1 MKKGIYIKCI
11 AAFISVMLIFI
22 MTLNIMPLTVH
33 AAGAKAKSITL
44 NYSSYT
50 LKKGKTVKLK
60 AVIKPKKAQNK
71 KLVWKSSKKAVGSV
85 NNQGVVK
92 GKKKGSTT
100 ITVTV
105 KGTSLKAS
113 CKVNVGTPVKKIS
126 VKNKKI
132 NMKVGA
138 ATVIK
143 AVITPKSA
151 TNKALT
157 YKSSNPKV
165 VSVNNKGR
173 LTAKGTGT
181 AKITVQ
187 AKDGSGKKAVVMVTV
202 KKAEA
207 VVTSVKVTAEKTEIK
222 VGETTRASAE
232 IIPADA
238 LVKTVTWSSSDQ
250 SVATVD
256 KDGKITGVKAGE
268 VIITASSVNGKKG
281 SIKIHVKE
289 AATATPS
296 VAPTGTPSVEPT
308 GTPGETPTATPT
320 QTPSNP
326 STPGTDVPV
335 VTPPP
340 AEVLPSEVILN
351 KTVETIAVGGEV
363 TLQAAVVP
371 ANAANKTV
379 IWSSSD
385 ESIAAVDNG
394 KVTGAALGT
403 AVITAK
409 TEAGGKTASCEITV
423 GTVTEVTSFAA
434 MMEALETGN
443 SDKIICNSQESEFEI
458 PEADY
463 GKTVLVIN
471 APNATITNHAKFK
484 KIEILAIKSD
494 TWIEKAT
501 GNMIDLTAKQSHVKV
516 EGENVMIQVGPE
528 AEKVQLE
535 KEGTISHLMVCG
547 ASAIAISGGNRTSIP
562 VVVRA
567 DGTAITTSVPVAVDT
582 ANDLRLRIRTGA
594 ESSSVQIIDSSVRA
608 EIQGIGTIPVTNRQT
623 NETVDVVAENVP
635 PESGE
640 EEETVKG
647 AITGNVYDESH
658 TAVVGAVVYV
668 IPYRASVDKDNLEAA
683 IEAAQQQER
692 CYIVNTVD
700 SGKYTTQDIPYG
712 NYVLIVKADGLQTYF
727 QTVILNHSLVNNG
740 EITMTVPTQD
750 RGDIQ
755 GTLYNAVDRSSLP
768 AGITLRLRAG
778 ADNVAGSVTAQT
790 TTDENGHYIFKDLLP
805 GTYTVQAEDSRAN
818 AQVHYARTTFNV
830 VALANTT
837 VQGDMALTE
846 VMKDGQFRFIL
857 WWGPE
862 SEAIPSDLDSH
873 LAGPRASGNGK
884 FHTYFADREYR
895 EDETLYADLDLDDTT
910 WEGPETTTVYQAV
923 DGLYHFYIHDFSNQ
937 GDSDNQML
945 AASQARVIVT
955 IGSWQTAY
963 YVPDQIGT
971 LWDVCTYDSKTNTLT
986 PVNKVTFHEGDVDE
1000 IGMSPLDIARRR
1012 LVKSIE
1018 KYENC
1023 DYGDALRNELAQKLE
1038 EVRNVLEQAGD
1049 YEGVN
1054 AADESLNE
1062 YFYGLESSTQID
1074 SLEAEALKD
1083 YEIIRQ
1089 GNWYYGD
1096 EEDIQ
1101 LKGYSVITLR
1111 GTGADILDNLSIS
1124 LSDTEAAE
1132 QIMPSDRAEYEKLL
1146 VVTNSRTGAVEKY
1159 YLECKEYVPSLFPRS
1174 IEDQGNYISDFDTV
1188 YSSDEEGNPIDYL
1201 DIYGENEVLANPV
1214 FSFESDEIQ
1223 HSYSGT
1229 NEYGA
1234 IGKLEINYKDKSRVY
1249 YVRYIKS
1256 VRRVQLGQI
1265 KAAGEEFTI
1274 PEWDWIYDDEADE
1287 EYKVYTFSGTK
1298 KVLDRTIVPEFYVYN
1313 SDDEREDAAVDS
1325 WAVESVE
1332 GSLWNYILK
1341 VDYKGNQQEF
1351 YLQYEPVEAL
1361 SEPEAASMSTDSPNV
1376 NEEISIDAGQN
1387 HENINEEIDFV
1398 Q

>member
-1 MKKGIYIKCI
+1 MKKGIYIKWI
-11 AAFISVMLIFI
+11 AAFISVMLIFV
-22 MTLNIMPLTVH
+22 MALNTMPLTAH

-71 KLVWKSSKKAVGSV
+71 KLVWKSSKKAVASV
-85 NNQGVVK
+85 NNQGIVK

-187 AKDGSGKKAVVMVTV
+187 AKDGSGKKAVVTVTV

-207 VVTSVKVTAEKTEIK
+207 VVTSVKVTVEKTEIK
-222 VGETTRASAE
+222 VGETTTASAE
-232 IIPADA
+232 IMPADA

-268 VIITASSVNGKKG
+268 VTITASSVNGKKG

-289 AATATPS
+289 EAATPS
-296 VAPTGTPSVEPT
+296 VVPTETPSVEPT

-320 QTPSNP
+320 PTPSNP
-326 STPGTDVPV
+326 STPGTNVPV

-340 AEVLPSEVILN
+340 AEILPSEVILN

-363 TLQAAVVP
+363 TLQATVVP
-371 ANAANKTV
+371 ANAANKNV

-385 ESIAAVDNG
+385 ESVAVVDHG

-423 GTVTEVTSFAA
+423 GTVTEVASFAA
-434 MMEALETGN
+434 MMEALEAGN
-443 SDKIICNSQESEFEI
+443 ADKIVCNSQESEFEI

-463 GKTVLVIN
+463 EKTVLVIN

-516 EGENVMIQVGPE
+516 EGENVIIQVGPE
-528 AEKVQLE
+528 AEKVYLE
-535 KEGTISHLMVCG
+535 KEGTISHLMVHG

-567 DGTAITTSVPVAVDT
+567 DGTAITTSIPVAVDT
-582 ANDLRLRIRTGA
+582 ANDIRLRIRTGA

-623 NETVDVVAENVP
+623 NETKDVVAENVP

-640 EEETVKG
+640 EEEAIKG
-647 AITGNVYDESH
+647 AITGNVYDETH

-668 IPYRASVDKDNLEAA
+668 IPYRSSVDKDNLEAA

-692 CYIVNTVD
+692 CYIVNTVE

-712 NYVLIVKADGLQTYF
+712 NYVLIVKADDLQTYF
-727 QTVILNHSLVNNG
+727 QTVILNHSLINNG

-755 GTLYNAVDRSSLP
+755 GTLYNAVDRSNLP

-778 ADNVAGSVTAQT
+778 ADNVTGSIAAQT

-805 GTYTVQAEDSRAN
+805 GTYTVQAEDSRTN
-818 AQVHYARTTFNV
+818 TQVHYARTTFNV

-846 VMKDGQFRFIL
+846 EMEDGQFRFIL
-857 WWGPE
+857 WWGPQ

-873 LAGPRASGNGK
+873 LVGPRASGNWK
-884 FHTYFADREYR
+884 FHTYFGDREYG
-895 EDETLYADLDLDDTT
+895 ENGTLYADLDLDDID

-945 AASQARVIVT
+945 ADSQARVIVT

-986 PVNKVTFHEGDVDE
+986 PVNKVTFHAGGVAE
-1000 IGMSPLDIARRR
+1000 IGMDPIDIAKHR
-1012 LVKSIE
+1012 LIESIE
-1018 KYENC
+1018 IYENY

-1038 EVRNVLEQAGD
+1038 EARNALEQAND
-1049 YEGVN
+1049 YEDVN

-1062 YFYGLESSTQID
+1062 YFYGLRESTGID
-1074 SLEAEALKD
+1074 NLEAEGLKN
-1083 YEIIRQ
+1083 YEITRQ

-1101 LKGYSVITLR
+1101 LNGYSVITLR
-1111 GTGADILDNLSIS
+1111 GTGANILDNLSIS
-1124 LSDTEAAE
+1124 LSDTEAVT
-1132 QIMPSDRAEYEKLL
+1132 QMLSSDRAEYEKLL
-1146 VVTNSRTGAVEKY
+1146 VVTNSRTRAVEKY
-1159 YLECKEYVPSLFPRS
+1159 YLECKEYVPSLFPRN
-1174 IEDQGNYISDFDTV
+1174 IEDQGNYISDFDTE

-1201 DIYGENEVLANPV
+1201 DIYGENEVLTNPV
-1214 FSFESDEIQ
+1214 FSFESPEIQ
-1223 HSYSGT
+1223 YNYTST
-1229 NEYGA
+1229 TENGA
-1234 IGKLEINYKDKSRVY
+1234 IGKLEVSYKDTNQIY
-1249 YVRYIKS
+1249 YVRYIRKG
-1256 VRRVQLGQI
+1256 RKVQLEAV
-1265 KAAGEEFTI
+1265 KADGAEFTV
-1274 PEWDWIYDDEADE
+1274 PESDWVYDKETDS
-1287 EYKVYTFSGTK
+1287 EYEVYTFSGTK
-1298 KVLDRTIVPEFYVYN
+1298 DVLDQTVIPEVYVYN
-1313 SDDEREDAAVDS
+1313 EEYDREFVSLDS
-1325 WAVESVE
+1325 WTLEPVE
-1332 GSLWNYILK
+1332 GAVWNYVLRTS
-1341 VDYKGNQQEF
+1341 YKGREQNF
-1351 YLQYEPVEAL
+1351 YLQYQKVEVL
-1361 SEPEAASMSTDSPNV
+1361 PEPEAASIRPESPNI
-1376 NEEISIDAGQN
+1376 NEEIAVDMGQN
-1387 HENINEEIDFV
+1387 HESVNEEIDFV